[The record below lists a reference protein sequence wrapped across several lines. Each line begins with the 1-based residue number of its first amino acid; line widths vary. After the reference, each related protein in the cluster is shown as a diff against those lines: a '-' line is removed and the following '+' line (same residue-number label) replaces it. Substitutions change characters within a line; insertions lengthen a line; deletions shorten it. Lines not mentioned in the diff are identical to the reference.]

1 MTSAQRRR
9 AAVIELQTHRDGA
22 HAGAAGGLKVVNAAD
37 CRHDAL
43 DRRGQE
49 TANGLGAGACVH
61 RRDHHRRALDL
72 RILLH
77 GQARQCPLTD
87 EQDHEIDN
95 HRKHGTKIRSNHDIS
110 GALLSVFGCSR
121 PARFSVPQG
130 RKPAIGQLRSLP
142 LTRIVLLLIF
152 IFP

>member
-1 MTSAQRRR
+1 VTSAQRRR

-49 TANGLGAGACVH
+49 AANGLGAGACVH

-110 GALLSVFGCSR
+110 GALLSVLAAAGQHDSQCPKGESLQL
-121 PARFSVPQG
+121 ASSVPYH
-130 RKPAIGQLRSLP
+130 
-142 LTRIVLLLIF
+142 
-152 IFP
+152 